1 MTDDRTTPEHD
12 RTVLACALH
21 SADTARELLSVVD
34 STMFQDASMA
44 RAWSALR
51 RVLAGADGPVD
62 LADALSR
69 ELGGDGGDAPS
80 LVDLHSLPVVPSVAN
95 ASYYGAKLREAYAR
109 RELTRIAGA
118 DLLERG
124 ADLPT
129 ADLVVALRSRVDRLA
144 GMVGGPGSSAKL
156 LPEALTGD
164 GWNVDPP
171 ARRWLVDGW
180 LPAGELC
187 LLAGPGSAGK
197 GLLSLQL
204 GAALA
209 CDRDPL
215 QKGGG
220 WLPVGAAIRAE
231 APALCADPCTVI
243 LGGWED
249 DRAELLR
256 RRHRLSM
263 YGGCE
268 WARCPSINGRLHA
281 LPMSTPIWEARHDS
295 AALTTGGLTPSGA
308 ELFAYAERIGAG
320 LLVVDPIGLA
330 LSMPENDRPAVSL
343 ALGEL
348 RRWAQRTG
356 TTVLLVGHPAKA
368 TDGPVVRLQRQSTA
382 WLGSVRALMTLRAP
396 DAKGDGAVDR
406 DGPAYKALCGPDGYE
421 RVALLRRQKSN
432 YGPAGDAVTVATRGG
447 GAGWYLTD
455 PIPPPTPTKRTAGA
469 TMNGTAPV
477 GKVPGVS

>member
-12 RTVLACALH
+12 RVVLACALH
-21 SADTARELLSVVD
+21 DADTARELLNVVD
-34 STMFQDASMA
+34 AEMFQDPGMA

-62 LADALSR
+62 LVDALSR

-95 ASYYGAKLREAYAR
+95 ASYYGGQLREAYAR
-109 RELTRIAGA
+109 RELERIAGP

-129 ADLVVALRSRVDRLA
+129 ADLVGALRSRVDRLA
-144 GMVGGPGSSAKL
+144 GMVDGPGSSAKL

-209 CDRDPL
+209 CDRDAL

-231 APALCADPCTVI
+231 APALCADPI
-243 LGGWED
+243 LTLLAGWED
-249 DRAELLR
+249 DRQELLR

-268 WARCPSINGRLHA
+268 WARDPSINGRLVA
-281 LPMSTPIWEARHDS
+281 LPMSTPVWEARRS
-295 AALTTGGLTPSGA
+295 GEALTTGGLTPSGA

-320 LLVVDPIGLA
+320 LVVVDPIGLA
-330 LSMPENDRPAVSL
+330 MALPENDRPAVSL

-368 TDGPVVRLQRQSTA
+368 TDGPAADYSGSTA
-382 WLGSVRALMTLRAP
+382 WLGSVRALMTLRSP
-396 DAKGDGAVDR
+396 DAKAVDR
-406 DGPAYKALCGPDGYE
+406 ECPAYKALTGPDGYE

-455 PIPPPTPTKRTAGA
+455 PIPPPAPTKRPAA
-469 TMNGTAPV
+469 APVNGT
-477 GKVPGVS
+477 GKVPGV